1 MEDRRLQENPNRKQK
16 RTETKNKGK
25 VVVVDGVL
33 PFRDKTLH
41 WNATCLETST
51 TKGKATLG
59 VAGLCP
65 VTNRRSKIPR

>member
-1 MEDRRLQENPNRKQK
+1 LLWWMAYCHSVIR
-16 RTETKNKGK
+16 
-25 VVVVDGVL
+25 
-33 PFRDKTLH
+33 H
-41 WNATCLETST
+41 YWNATCLETST